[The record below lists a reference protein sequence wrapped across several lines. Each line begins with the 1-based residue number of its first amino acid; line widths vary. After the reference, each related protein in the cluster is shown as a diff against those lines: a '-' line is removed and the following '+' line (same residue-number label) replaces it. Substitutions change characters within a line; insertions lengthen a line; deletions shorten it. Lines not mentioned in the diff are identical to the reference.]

1 MSKKHIFQLF
11 QIVLITVVVLMIL
24 FSMMQYS
31 YGSSFDVEDLTG
43 TQQQQTVLRNTGND
57 IVRVITTIGV
67 IISVIM
73 LIILGIKY
81 MMGSVEEKAEY
92 KKTLLPYTIGAGLV
106 FAASVI
112 AQIVYN
118 LAINL

>member
-1 MSKKHIFQLF
+1 MSKKRVFQLF
-11 QIVLITVVVLMIL
+11 QIVVITIVVLMIL

-43 TQQQQTVLRNTGND
+43 TQQQQTVLKNTGND

-73 LIILGIKY
+73 LIVLGIKY
-81 MMGSVEEKAEY
+81 MTGSVEEKAEY

-106 FAASVI
+106 FAASAI

>member
-1 MSKKHIFQLF
+1 MSKKHVFQLF
-11 QIVLITVVVLMIL
+11 QIVVITVVVLMIL

-43 TQQQQTVLRNTGND
+43 TQQQQTVLKNTGND

-73 LIILGIKY
+73 LIVLGIKY
-81 MMGSVEEKAEY
+81 MTGSVEEKAEY

-106 FAASVI
+106 FAASAI

>member
-43 TQQQQTVLRNTGND
+43 TQQQQTVLKNTGND

-73 LIILGIKY
+73 LIVLGIKY
-81 MMGSVEEKAEY
+81 MTGSVEEKAEY

-106 FAASVI
+106 FAASAI